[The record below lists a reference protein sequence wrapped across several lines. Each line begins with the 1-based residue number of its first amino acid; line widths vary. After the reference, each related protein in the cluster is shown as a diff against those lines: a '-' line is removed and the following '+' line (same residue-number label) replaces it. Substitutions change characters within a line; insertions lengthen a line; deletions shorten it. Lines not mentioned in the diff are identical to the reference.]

1 MRNAISGEDSKD
13 GFVSGCVYGKPE
25 GFADFSFSTAIG
37 VGHAIM
43 SDDGSVA

>member
-1 MRNAISGEDSKD
+1 MRNAISGKDSKD

-25 GFADFSFSTAIG
+25 GFTDFFFSTAVG
-37 VGHAIM
+37 VGHAIV